1 MSMQQSKILQLEM
14 LNMQQVSKD
23 GTKEVS
29 AYVENVKS
37 NFVEQIFSASDIK
50 ATMENR
56 LLEWW
61 AFLIF
66 LTNTVFYLYHLSTKL

>member
-1 MSMQQSKILQLEM
+1 MQQSKILQLEM

-56 LLEWW
+56 LLEW
-61 AFLIF
+61 
-66 LTNTVFYLYHLSTKL
+66 